1 MFVASFRVMTIAE
14 GDELREYIRNESA
27 KRGWISWSSEIMLN
41 KPLPNTPYAD
51 NSGPLRTNMWKV
63 HKINRRN

>member
-1 MFVASFRVMTIAE
+1 
-14 GDELREYIRNESA
+14 
-27 KRGWISWSSEIMLN
+27 MLN